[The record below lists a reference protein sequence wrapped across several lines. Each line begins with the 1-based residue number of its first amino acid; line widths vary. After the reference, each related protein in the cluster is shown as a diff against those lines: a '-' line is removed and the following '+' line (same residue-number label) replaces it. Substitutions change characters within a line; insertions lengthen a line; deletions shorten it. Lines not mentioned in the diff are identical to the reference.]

1 MSLLS
6 RSTAVQAKNA
16 SAAGGRYTVMVCDDS
31 AVIRGALTRAL
42 QSDPDIRVTAT
53 VPNGQQ
59 ALATLERQDFDVI
72 VLDIE
77 MPVMD
82 GLTALPKLLARR
94 PDVKII
100 MASTLTRRNADISM
114 QALQKGASDYIPK
127 PSSSNH
133 LSSEADSFKR
143 ELVAKV
149 KALAAQRQGRAG
161 MSLAPAGSSPA
172 AKGSALAALR
182 PKGPLVFRAPSSLQ
196 PTVLAIGSSTGG
208 PQALLQVLGDLKR
221 DLARV
226 PVMITQHM
234 PPTFTSILS
243 EHIQR
248 ATGLVCA
255 EGIDGETVNPGRIYV
270 APGDFHMEVH
280 RDGSQKVIRLHQGP
294 RENFCRPAVDPMF
307 RSIVAAYGPA
317 TLALI
322 LTGMGQDGY
331 LGGKALIEA
340 GGSLVAQDEQ
350 TSVVWGMPG
359 AVATAGLC
367 CAVLPLTS
375 IGSHLAR
382 MLNGGKR

>member
-1 MSLLS
+1 
-6 RSTAVQAKNA
+6 
-16 SAAGGRYTVMVCDDS
+16 MVCDDS

-42 QSDPDIRVTAT
+42 QSDPEIRVTAT

-59 ALATLERQDFDVI
+59 ALDTLDRQDFDVI

-94 PDVKII
+94 PDTKII

-133 LSSEADSFKR
+133 LSAEADSFKR

-149 KALAAQRQGRAG
+149 KALAAQRRGRAV
-161 MSLAPAGSSPA
+161 PASAGPEPT
-172 AKGSALAALR
+172 KGSALAAIR
-182 PKGPLVFRAPSSLQ
+182 PKGPLKLRSPSALQ
-196 PTVLAIGSSTGG
+196 PNILAIGSSTGG
-208 PQALLQVLGDLKR
+208 PQALLHVLSDLKR

-226 PVMITQHM
+226 PVLITQHM
-234 PPTFTSILS
+234 PPTFTAILS
-243 EHIQR
+243 EHINR
-248 ATGLVCA
+248 ATGIKCA
-255 EGIDGETVNPGRIYV
+255 EAIQGEPVVPGRIYV
-270 APGDFHMEVH
+270 APGDFHMEVA
-280 RDGSQKVIRLHQGP
+280 RDGVQKVIRLHQGP

-307 RSIVAAYGPA
+307 RSIVAAYGPS

-331 LGGKALIEA
+331 LGAKALIEA

-367 CAVLPLTS
+367 CAVLPLDG
-375 IGSHLAR
+375 IGSQICR

>member
-1 MSLLS
+1 
-6 RSTAVQAKNA
+6 
-16 SAAGGRYTVMVCDDS
+16 MVCDDS
-31 AVIRGALTRAL
+31 AVVRGALTRAL
-42 QSDPDIRVTAT
+42 ESDPDIRVTAT
-53 VPNGQQ
+53 ASNGERAIA
-59 ALATLERQDFDVI
+59 ALDDHEFDVI

-82 GLTALPKLLARR
+82 GLTAIPKILARR

-100 MASTLTRRNADISM
+100 IASTLSRRNADISI

-133 LSSEADSFKR
+133 LSAEADSFKR

-149 KALAAQRQGRAG
+149 KALAARRRGRAFV
-161 MSLAPAGSSPA
+161 STHAAEATPN

-182 PKGPLVFRAPSSLQ
+182 PKTPLVLRTPSRLQ
-196 PTVLAIGSSTGG
+196 PHVLAIGSSTGG
-208 PQALLQVLGDLKR
+208 PQALLRVLVDLKR
-221 DLARV
+221 DVSAV
-226 PVMITQHM
+226 PVLITQHM
-234 PPTFTSILS
+234 PPTFTAILS
-243 EHIQR
+243 EHIHR

-255 EGIDGETVNPGRIYV
+255 EGVDGEPVTAGRIYV
-270 APGDFHMEVH
+270 APGDFHMEVV
-280 RDGSQKVIRLHQGP
+280 RDGSQKIIRLHQGP
-294 RENFCRPAVDPMF
+294 REKFCRPAVDPML
-307 RSIVAAYGPA
+307 RSIVAAYGPSV
-317 TLALI
+317 LALI

-331 LGGKALIEA
+331 LGAKDLVES

-367 CAVLPLTS
+367 CAVLPIDT

-382 MLNGGKR
+382 MLNGGKK